1 MLTVTAKPNR
11 GMVVESKLMISQ
23 DELNLLNQNSSVVK
37 KVADAGKCTISTTMV
52 DNQPFIVIQQ
62 SVYHSLDVDELKE
75 IEKRQE
81 EIHRDLIGSIESA
94 ILIDSIESNVQ
105 EEQKEDDELSFV
117 KDILKDFDDA
127 ERRVL
132 GLEVMVD
139 IPQIPIPVPGARVCR
154 RTFKK
159 MLEAYV
165 IVYGKEE
172 SDTPAD
178 EKERVCGQER
188 K

>member
-1 MLTVTAKPNR
+1 MLTVSSRPNR

-23 DELNLLNQNSSVVK
+23 DELNLIQQNDEVVK
-37 KVADAGKCTISTTMV
+37 QIAKDGKCTISTTLT
-52 DNQPFIVIQQ
+52 DNQPFLVIQQ
-62 SVYHSLDVDELKE
+62 PVYHALDVDELKE
-75 IEKRQE
+75 IEARQE
-81 EIHRDLIGSIESA
+81 EIHRDLIGSIEA
-94 ILIDSIESNVQ
+94 SIKKVQ

-117 KDILKDFDDA
+117 KDILKDFDDP
-127 ERRVL
+127 ERKVL